1 VHAGRLAPIT
11 VSGPPRP
18 HPLRRRLGVF
28 RLLLGRYPR
37 NRHRSRPSMHRSA
50 DASRNGESVSTPTSA
65 DRTTADVAGYCPAA
79 AIPLTVCNEACLHL
93 LPPSVCPSAGLLHR
107 RVSLP
112 SDPETRLTPFR
123 MLPRCIHWGCLSWEC
138 DRRVRQR
145 RPTFRAAG
153 RPVWRAVLYGGL
165 SPRPETGT
173 ESVARAG
180 SEIVATRIKRPTT
193 DSWQR
198 IQSCRSFTGHRRT
211 RDEDSSEILA
221 GRTNSHPLVQE
232 VASFPP
238 ALLSARSVPPFPSVR
253 ELGAGRLNR
262 FPERDE
268 NRMVVA
274 LNGAREVPNTC
285 GLPPIRATICSLQ
298 PLLPATPAARDA
310 S

>member
-1 VHAGRLAPIT
+1 
-11 VSGPPRP
+11 
-18 HPLRRRLGVF
+18 
-28 RLLLGRYPR
+28 
-37 NRHRSRPSMHRSA
+37 M
-50 DASRNGESVSTPTSA
+50 
-65 DRTTADVAGYCPAA
+65 
-79 AIPLTVCNEACLHL
+79 PLTVCNEACLYL
-93 LPPSVCPSAGLLHR
+93 LPPCVCPSAGLLHR

-112 SDPETRLTPFR
+112 SSPEIRSPPFR
-123 MLPRCIHWGCLSWEC
+123 VLSRCIHWGCSWEC

-153 RPVWRAVLYGGL
+153 RLYSGL

-253 ELGAGRLNR
+253 ERGAGRLSR

-285 GLPPIRATICSLQ
+285 GLPSIRATLCPLQ